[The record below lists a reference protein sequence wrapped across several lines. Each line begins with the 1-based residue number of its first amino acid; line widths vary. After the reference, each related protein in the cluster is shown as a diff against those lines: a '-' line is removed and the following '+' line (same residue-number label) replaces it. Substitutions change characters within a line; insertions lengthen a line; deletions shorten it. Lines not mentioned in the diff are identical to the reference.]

1 VYLLL
6 TAGMEGD
13 GFVTNSRAVED
24 WGIST
29 PSDMFTTPLTEWVGP
44 SVRVEQGAAQVRGA
58 WSEWSE

>member
-1 VYLLL
+1 
-6 TAGMEGD
+6 MEGD